1 MKRLAAAVLAA
12 FLLVT
17 APAFAAECLRTLR
30 GIDLQ
35 SATIPELQGALSD
48 GRITSEQL
56 VEAYVGRI
64 AAYDAA
70 GPKLN
75 SVRQLHP
82 AALDQARAADAERRA
97 GRVRGPLHGI
107 PFLLKDNV
115 ATGDM
120 PTTAGSI
127 ALEGVVPK
135 RDATLTARLRQGGA
149 IILGKANLSEFAN
162 WVDLDMPNGYSSL
175 GGQVRNAHDLG
186 DPSGSSAGS
195 GVAASMAFS
204 GATIG
209 TETSGSILS
218 PSEANGV
225 VGVKTTLGMVSRAG
239 ILPLAESFD
248 VPGPM
253 VRSVTDAANVLT
265 AIAGPDERDPAT
277 ADAPKGVDFA
287 AGLKRDALKGKR
299 LAYSGSAYDSLSDEE
314 QALFDTALERVER
327 LGGTTVRVN
336 ALDAQ
341 YAAIGELGA
350 IPNEFKA
357 GLNQYLADEMPASK
371 RRSLS
376 EIIAFNETRP
386 DRVKYGQDLLE
397 ASDAT
402 PGRKELFPVQ
412 AEPVRRSARAD
423 IDAALTEGDADAILA
438 PGNVH
443 ANVGAAAGYPTV
455 MVPLG
460 YTNKGKRPQ
469 GLGFLGSRYTEAQL
483 LALAYAFEQAGAA
496 RVAPTAINPKL
507 VPGTCP
513 AVSGGG
519 STPAS
524 PSGDPV
530 SRGGETA
537 SGRALPATRILRPL
551 RVSIVRRRGGILRV
565 TVRGAAGAKV
575 RLTLRRGKRTAVR
588 RTVRVRTGVARTR
601 FRIRGRRGAY
611 RVTVTDLGPPTRTS
625 RSRLVRVR

>member
-1 MKRLAAAVLAA
+1 MKRLAAVLVAT

-17 APAFAAECLRTLR
+17 APAPAAECLRTLR

-35 SATIPELQGALSD
+35 TATIPQLQAAMSSGK
-48 GRITSEQL
+48 ITSADL
-56 VEAYVGRI
+56 VDAYLGRI
-64 AAYDAA
+64 AAYDTS

-75 SVRQLHP
+75 AVRQLS
-82 AALDQARAADAERRA
+82 AQARQQAQRADAERRA

-107 PFLLKDNV
+107 PVLLKDNV
-115 ATGDM
+115 ATDDL

-127 ALEGVVPK
+127 ALEGVVPR
-135 RDATLTARLRQGGA
+135 RDATVTRRLRDAGA
-149 IILGKANLSEFAN
+149 VILGKANLSEFAN

-277 ADAPKGVDFA
+277 AGAPRGTDFA
-287 AGLKRDALKGKR
+287 AGLRRDALKGRR
-299 LAYSGSAYDSLSDEE
+299 LAYSGDAYDSLSNED
-314 QALFDTALERVER
+314 QALFDTALERVEA
-327 LGGTTVRVN
+327 LGATTVRVG

-341 YAAIGELGA
+341 YTAISELGL
-350 IPNEFKA
+350 IPNEFKS
-357 GLNQYLADEMPASK
+357 GLNRFLAEEMPSAK
-371 RRSLS
+371 VRTLS
-376 EIIAFNETRP
+376 DIVAFNEQHP
-386 DRVKYGQDLLE
+386 DRVKYGQDLLK
-397 ASDAT
+397 ASDAS
-402 PGRKELFPVQ
+402 PGRSEIIP
-412 AEPVRRSARAD
+412 AASEPTRRSSAAE
-423 IDAALTEGDADAILA
+423 IDAALAEGEADAILT
-438 PGNVH
+438 PGPAH

-460 YTNKGKRPQ
+460 YTRKGVKPQ
-469 GLGFLGSRYTEAQL
+469 GLGFLGPRFSEAML
-483 LALAYAFEQAGAA
+483 LAFAYAFEQSSPA
-496 RVAPTAINPKL
+496 RVAPTSINAKL
-507 VPGTCP
+507 VPGPCP
-513 AVSGGG
+513 VVAGGG
-519 STPAS
+519 AGPAADA
-524 PSGDPV
+524 P
-530 SRGGETA
+530 SRGGELGSPRTV
-537 SGRALPATRILRPL
+537 SGSRLLLPL
-551 RVSIVRRRGGILRV
+551 RVSAVRVRGHRLRV

-575 RLTLRRGKRTAVR
+575 RFVVRRGR
-588 RTVRVRTGVARTR
+588 RTIARRVVRVRGGVARTR
-601 FRIRGRRGAY
+601 FRMARRGGY
-611 RVTVTDLGPPTRTS
+611 RVTVVDLGPPVRTA
-625 RSRLVRVR
+625 RSRLVRR